1 MLQAPTDAVREL
13 SHAEALPRVGSAFAR
28 SSSRLYSHV
37 EPMTLALRGGTL
49 HLRWDH
55 GGAGAAQQAFGFR
68 LGPHG
73 GELLLDM
80 PAVMVLLG
88 ERRPERLPTELRYI
102 LLAEALQ
109 PLADALEKAT
119 RLRFEWAPEAAP
131 ETIRGTSA
139 ASHAPPVHFLF
150 DLVDGTAERSFG
162 GGVRFDDEAAL
173 EAVLALLKPPP
184 RRIESEPAWL
194 RVPLPFEIGR
204 TRLALRELAGI
215 RPGDIVSI
223 DHWSSAS
230 GGLVVGASIAGTGL
244 TLVGRAEGPRITFQ
258 HIEDTTMNREQPAA
272 NAAATDDKDAAAL
285 PLDRLDAMEVVLR
298 FEVGDLALSLGALKS
313 IRPGHVLDLG
323 QPLNRSAVR
332 ILAHGNVLGKGHL
345 VAIGDR
351 LGVRV
356 AEFAPGDA

>member
-13 SHAEALPRVGSAFAR
+13 SHAEVLPRVGMAFAR
-28 SSSRLYSHV
+28 SSSRLYSHAA
-37 EPMTLALRGGTL
+37 PMALALRGRTL
-49 HLRWDH
+49 RLRWDH
-55 GGAGAAQQAFGFR
+55 GGAGAAQQAFRFR

-80 PAVMVLLG
+80 PAVVVLLG

-119 RLRFEWAPEAAP
+119 RLRFEWAPEATP
-131 ETIRGTSA
+131 EAAA
-139 ASHAPPVHFLF
+139 ASDAPPVHFLF
-150 DLVDGTAERSFG
+150 DLVDGESERSLG

-173 EAVLALLKPPP
+173 ESLLALLKPPP

-230 GGLVVGASIAGTGL
+230 GGLVVGSAIRGTGL
-244 TLVGRAEGPRITFQ
+244 TLVGLAEGPRITFQ

-298 FEVGDLALSLGALKS
+298 FEVGDLALSLGELKS
-313 IRPGHVLDLG
+313 LRPGHVLDLG

-332 ILAHGNVLGKGHL
+332 ILAQGNVLGKGHL